1 MGKNL
6 KLSPRFRK
14 AVELG
19 LMLYWGLW
27 LQNSPGNHIP
37 YLLTFAGG
45 LVCWSRNPEPEGR
58 NTAGVF
64 AWILALCVSFG
75 NVSRILWPWPNL
87 LPLAVTRLLTGVLLT
102 LGGVVLFR
110 AILLKLIAL
119 PGKPGPCR
127 KKEKRDLIWLFG
139 PWVLLAVCW
148 SAVLYLAFYPGVLS
162 IDNISQMEEILG
174 RKPFSNRNP
183 YYHTR
188 LIGLFYSLG
197 SRLVGNPNGGV
208 ALYSQFSVIVMSGC
222 LAYGIYTLYQ
232 CSGKKW
238 PPALRTLPYQVMP
251 AHVMYGITM
260 WNDVLFSGAVM
271 VFALSLFRYEKRMG
285 SLSVVCL
292 SALAMCLLRVN
303 GAANL
308 AVVFL
313 GAVFLCRKDEK
324 RLLAGLLAGLVAGF
338 VLVFPVLS
346 ALGIGQSDPVE
357 ALSIPI
363 QQIGFVVQSDCPLSG
378 EEQALL
384 EQLVDLED
392 VKEGYMPFISD
403 PMKYLIRQKG
413 NISYLSEHKWEY
425 LKLYVKLG
433 LRHPL
438 LYLQAWSE
446 QTKGYLDGG
455 YDYDRWNVKI
465 DQNELDLYM
474 APLSRRANAWANRYL
489 ELWEESPVTKI
500 TLCLGFQFW
509 IILGAMGLAAAKK
522 DRALVLFCL
531 PFVSVVALLAVGTP
545 VFAEFRY
552 AYSLVMAAPFV
563 VTLVLFGRNTEKTEE
578 SSGEISGFPIA
589 KPGNACYNTP
599 ESK

>member
-1 MGKNL
+1 MKQTHRP
-6 KLSPRFRK
+6 PRSIYP
-14 AVELG
+14 A
-19 LMLYWGLW
+19 
-27 LQNSPGNHIP
+27 QNRHM
-37 YLLTFAGG
+37 
-45 LVCWSRNPEPEGR
+45 RR
-58 NTAGVF
+58 
-64 AWILALCVSFG
+64 
-75 NVSRILWPWPNL
+75 R
-87 LPLAVTRLLTGVLLT
+87 TRV
-102 LGGVVLFR
+102 
-110 AILLKLIAL
+110 
-119 PGKPGPCR
+119 
-127 KKEKRDLIWLFG
+127 
-139 PWVLLAVCW
+139 
-148 SAVLYLAFYPGVLS
+148 
-162 IDNISQMEEILG
+162 
-174 RKPFSNRNP
+174 
-183 YYHTR
+183 
-188 LIGLFYSLG
+188 
-197 SRLVGNPNGGV
+197 
-208 ALYSQFSVIVMSGC
+208 
-222 LAYGIYTLYQ
+222 
-232 CSGKKW
+232 
-238 PPALRTLPYQVMP
+238 
-251 AHVMYGITM
+251 
-260 WNDVLFSGAVM
+260 
-271 VFALSLFRYEKRMG
+271 
-285 SLSVVCL
+285 
-292 SALAMCLLRVN
+292 
-303 GAANL
+303 
-308 AVVFL
+308 
-313 GAVFLCRKDEK
+313 
-324 RLLAGLLAGLVAGF
+324 LAGLVAGF

-392 VKEGYMPFISD
+392 VKGGYMPFISD

-413 NISYLSEHKWEY
+413 NLSYLSEHKWEY

-589 KPGNACYNTP
+589 KPENACYNTP